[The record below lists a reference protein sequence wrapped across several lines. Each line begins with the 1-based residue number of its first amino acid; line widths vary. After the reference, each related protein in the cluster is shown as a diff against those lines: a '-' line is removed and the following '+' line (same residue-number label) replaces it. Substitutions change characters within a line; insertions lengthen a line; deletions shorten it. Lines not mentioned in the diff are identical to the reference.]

1 MKLKTTTHQLPTAV
15 VIGIDDVRGVYA
27 ARTLARHRVPV
38 VGIANDPKSYGA
50 RSRAVQRTIV
60 ADTNGRKLIDALQA
74 LGARFGQ
81 KAILVPCMDMTVIT
95 LSQHWDRL
103 DRWYRVALPPPDVV
117 ELMTD
122 KIKFYT
128 FAQQHDLPIPE
139 THFLYSRNDALRVAE
154 KATFPCAVK
163 PPNSK
168 SPRWLSRTHLKA
180 FKANNGDHLLS
191 LYDEYSPHADALIAQ
206 RWIEGTDE
214 NHFTCN
220 CYFDFNGRPL
230 VSFVSRKI
238 RQWPPSTGEG
248 CLSVECRNDGIV
260 EATLRVFQNLQFHGL
275 GYVEFKRD
283 AVSGEQLIIEPNICR
298 PTGRCA
304 LAEGSG
310 VELLYTMYC
319 ELADLPLPEKRD
331 QQFRGVKWVFLRRDL
346 MSALYYWR
354 KGELSLYDWYKSLR
368 GRKVYALLSF
378 TDPVPFFADLIR
390 AARLVLTRG

>member
-74 LGARFGQ
+74 LGAQFGQ

-128 FAQQHDLPIPE
+128 FAQQHDLLIPE

-220 CYFDFNGRPL
+220 CLRFD
-230 VSFVSRKI
+230 VSSI
-238 RQWPPSTGEG
+238 
-248 CLSVECRNDGIV
+248 L
-260 EATLRVFQNLQFHGL
+260 
-275 GYVEFKRD
+275 
-283 AVSGEQLIIEPNICR
+283 
-298 PTGRCA
+298 
-304 LAEGSG
+304 LAE
-310 VELLYTMYC
+310 
-319 ELADLPLPEKRD
+319 
-331 QQFRGVKWVFLRRDL
+331 RR
-346 MSALYYWR
+346 
-354 KGELSLYDWYKSLR
+354 
-368 GRKVYALLSF
+368 V
-378 TDPVPFFADLIR
+378 VPFSSASSR
-390 AARLVLTRG
+390 SP